1 MPNVFLVGNIKIE
14 EQYLSSFTMGD
25 WRNGRRTRFRLWR
38 HKTCG
43 FKSHVPHHKNV
54 SLFFGEPHLA
64 GIRLDEGAVLKT
76 VAGKTVGG
84 SSPSP
89 VATSFLKYVLFF
101 DFLKKL

>member
-1 MPNVFLVGNIKIE
+1 MADAPDLGSGVTRRVGSSPMSPTIKM
-14 EQYLSSFTMGD
+14 FHCF
-25 WRNGRRTRFRLWR
+25 WW
-38 HKTCG
+38 KT
-43 FKSHVPHHKNV
+43 
-54 SLFFGEPHLA
+54 HLA